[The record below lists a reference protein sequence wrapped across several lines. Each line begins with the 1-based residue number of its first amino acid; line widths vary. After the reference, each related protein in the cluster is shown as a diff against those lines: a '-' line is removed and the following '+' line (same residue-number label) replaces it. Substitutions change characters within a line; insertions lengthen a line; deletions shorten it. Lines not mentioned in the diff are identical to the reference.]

1 MDNKEPK
8 PSNGNNAELVLYRL
22 DDISIKLK
30 ELDKKVDHNFVNKDT
45 YNVEMASVK
54 DDVRYLK
61 NLVYGAVGT
70 FIALAIAAVTAGR
83 FMK

>member
-1 MDNKEPK
+1 MTEKQNKE
-8 PSNGNNAELVLYRL
+8 NTELVLYRL
-22 DDISIKLK
+22 DSIDGKLR

-45 YNVEMASVK
+45 YNVEVGSLK
-54 DDVRYLK
+54 EDVRYLK

-83 FMK
+83 LIK

>member
-1 MDNKEPK
+1 MTAKELK
-8 PSNGNNAELVLYRL
+8 ENNAELVLYRL
-22 DDISIKLK
+22 DAIDTKLK

-45 YNVEMASVK
+45 YNVEVGSLK
-54 DDVRYLK
+54 DDVKYLK

-70 FIALAIAAVTAGR
+70 FIALAIAAATAGR

>member
-1 MDNKEPK
+1 MVEKHNRE
-8 PSNGNNAELVLYRL
+8 NTELVIYRL
-22 DDISIKLK
+22 DSIDRKLV

-45 YNVEMASVK
+45 YNVEMGAVK

-70 FIALAIAAVTAGR
+70 LIALAIAAITAG
-83 FMK
+83 KYIK

>member
-1 MDNKEPK
+1 MTEKQNKE
-8 PSNGNNAELVLYRL
+8 NTELVLYRL
-22 DDISIKLK
+22 DSIDGKLR

-45 YNVEMASVK
+45 YNVEVGSLK
-54 DDVRYLK
+54 EDVRYLK

-83 FMK
+83 FIK